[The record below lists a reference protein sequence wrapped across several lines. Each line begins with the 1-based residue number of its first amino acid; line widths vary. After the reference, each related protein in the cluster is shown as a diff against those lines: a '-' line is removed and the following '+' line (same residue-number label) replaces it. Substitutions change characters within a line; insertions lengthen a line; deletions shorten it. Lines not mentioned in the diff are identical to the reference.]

1 MPQSSPQ
8 WKSLFK
14 HMVVEMLKKKKSK
27 KNPTELIFLWV
38 LYVLELQVKFSF
50 KSVDS

>member
-14 HMVVEMLKKKKSK
+14 HMVVEMLKKI
-27 KNPTELIFLWV
+27 NPTKLIFLWV

>member
-14 HMVVEMLKKKKSK
+14 HMVVEMLKK
-27 KNPTELIFLWV
+27 NPTKLIFLWF
-38 LYVLELQVKFSF
+38 LYVLELQIKCSF
-50 KSVDS
+50 ESVDS

>member
-8 WKSLFK
+8 WNSLFK
-14 HMVVEMLKKKKSK
+14 HMVVEMLKKKIQ
-27 KNPTELIFLWV
+27 KNPTKLIFLWV

>member
-14 HMVVEMLKKKKSK
+14 HMVVEMLKKKSK
-27 KNPTELIFLWV
+27 KNPTKLIFLWV
-38 LYVLELQVKFSF
+38 LYVLELPVKFSF